1 MNTLEDETGT
11 TDAING
17 YGFRNL
23 TLNNLYIFFVF
34 CERRLIDTDLYG
46 FYWNTKYNGYVNFIH
61 LSSISIYIHVKSR
74 VNLWIQ
80 RETF

>member
-1 MNTLEDETGT
+1 MRGRRAGRGTNVALRNGSRLLLRRFIRNDILMNTLEDETGT

-46 FYWNTKYNGYVNFIH
+46 FY
-61 LSSISIYIHVKSR
+61 
-74 VNLWIQ
+74 
-80 RETF
+80 